1 MKQMQDSTPKIRT
14 KQRSVSLTTLVLAL
28 VLAPLIILSTVQVS
42 LFYVSSKET
51 LEAEVRRSFEHS
63 SKTALLLTRSKL
75 DYLARLI
82 MDEAQNPRLV
92 AAVKNNDPN
101 DIQAALSEWTNGE
114 AGQHVELLMLHDSSG
129 AMLADLS
136 PPLVNSTA
144 LHRAINCSVSVI
156 GKHTWRIAT
165 ANDNGRELAALVYQ
179 VPIVGAKIGR
189 VQGVLCAGILLNDN
203 LTFLRDLKDAT
214 SASAV
219 ALLSDGVLL
228 SSDTYGVTRPIEGL
242 ITAPQRAMPGDILE
256 SGEHFLSHS
265 TLYQDSIGSRLS
277 LVIALPNTG
286 FQKLRRYYQQGTL
299 VILALTVVFISLAA
313 WIFRFVALPSLSNLM
328 GYAARVRRQEN
339 TTSFKEGMVS
349 EYNHLGKTLQLMVN
363 ELQHNKNHLE
373 FLLNEIPIGLVLV
386 DEQQRMHFRN
396 KRFVELFGYT
406 QDDVLTLDEWRM
418 QAYPDDDYR
427 AQVVET
433 WDEAVGRSV
442 REGTEIPAME
452 YEVTCKN
459 GDVRTIEFSGI
470 TFDGRFLATLIDLTE
485 RKQAQDSLYLYA
497 NAFEHSGEA
506 MIITDADNRIQVAN
520 PAFYKLTGYSIEDVI
535 GEDPRFLSAGRTPHE
550 TYQEMWAA
558 LNQTGFWQ
566 GEMWDRDKSGTIHP
580 KWAAI
585 SVIRDQDGQL
595 THHIASYTDI
605 SERKAAEE
613 RIYRLAHHDPLTG
626 LLNRFSLESRL
637 EQSLM
642 TARREGKKIAV
653 MFIDLDRFKVIN
665 DTLGHH
671 VGDDLLV
678 DVAQRLK
685 DCVRESDIVARQGG
699 DEFVVV
705 VTGMDDPST
714 AATVAAKIS
723 RNLAAPY
730 VIGAH
735 DIYSTPSIGI
745 SLYPTDGAGVD
756 ELMKNADTAM
766 YHAKDLGRNNY
777 QFFSTAMTEE
787 AQDRMDMERDLSTAL
802 VDGQFELYYQPQIRT
817 ATGEVIGVEALV
829 RWNHPTRGLVP
840 PMKFIPISEESGFI
854 EPLGSWV
861 LNEACRQLAE
871 WQGQGITGIRVAV
884 NLSPHQLR
892 STTLVAQVQNV
903 LQTHGLIGP
912 DLELEVTETAA
923 MDDPHLAVE
932 QLKALRT
939 LGVSLAIDD
948 FGTGYSSLSYLK
960 VLPIQVLKLD
970 RSFVSDIGTGSDDD
984 AISAATMAM
993 ARNLKLL
1000 VVAEGVE
1007 TSMQSEFL
1015 ASHGCDILQGY
1026 MFGKPSPAAVW
1037 TEIWLKEKDVSASA
1051 PLVDSAHSSP

>member
-1 MKQMQDSTPKIRT
+1 MRQMQDSTPKIRT
-14 KQRSVSLTTLVLAL
+14 TQRSVSLTTLVLAL
-28 VLAPLIILSTVQVS
+28 VLTPLIILSAVQVS

-51 LEAEVRRSFEHS
+51 LEAEVQRSFDHS

-75 DYLARLI
+75 EYLARLI

-92 AAVKNNDPN
+92 AAVKNNEPN
-101 DIQAALSEWTNGE
+101 DIQAALTEWANGE

-136 PPLVNSTA
+136 PPLINSKA
-144 LHRAINCSVSVI
+144 LHRAINCGVSMI
-156 GKHTWRIAT
+156 GKHAWRIAT
-165 ANDNGRELAALVYQ
+165 ANDNGHELAALVYQ
-179 VPIVGAKIGR
+179 VPIVGPNIGR

-203 LTFLRDLKDAT
+203 LAFLRDLKEAS

-228 SSDTYGVTRPIEGL
+228 SSDTYGVAQPIEGL
-242 ITAPQRAMPGDILE
+242 VTAPQQARPGDIME
-256 SGEHFLSHS
+256 SGAYFLSHS

-286 FQKLRRYYQQGTL
+286 FQKLRRHYQQGTL

-313 WIFRFVALPSLSNLM
+313 WIFRFVALPSLSDLM

-349 EYNHLGKTLQLMVN
+349 EYNDLGKTLQLMVN
-363 ELQHNKNHLE
+363 ELQHNQNHLE

-406 QDDVLTLDEWRM
+406 QDDVLTLDEWRK

-427 AQVVET
+427 TQVIET
-433 WDEAVGRSV
+433 WNEAVGRSV

-452 YEVTCKN
+452 YDVTCKN

-506 MIITDADNRIQVAN
+506 MIITDANNRIQVAN
-520 PAFYKLTGYSIEDVI
+520 PAFYQLTGYSLEDVI
-535 GEDPRFLSAGRTPHE
+535 GENPRFLSAGRTPPE

-558 LNQTGFWQ
+558 LNQSGFWQ
-566 GEMWDRDKSGTIHP
+566 GEIWDRDKSGTIHP

-585 SVIRDQDGQL
+585 SVIRDQDGLL

-605 SERKAAEE
+605 SDRKAAEE

-642 TARREGKKIAV
+642 TARREGKKVAV

-678 DVAQRLK
+678 EVAHRLK
-685 DCVRESDIVARQGG
+685 ECVRESDIVARQGG

-730 VIGAH
+730 VVGTH
-735 DIYSTPSIGI
+735 DLYSTPSIGI
-745 SLYPTDGAGVD
+745 SLYPTDGADVD

-892 STTLVAQVQNV
+892 SATLVGQVENV
-903 LQTHGLIGP
+903 LQTHGLIGS

-948 FGTGYSSLSYLK
+948 FGTGYSSLAYLK
-960 VLPIQVLKLD
+960 ILPIQVLKLD

-993 ARNLKLL
+993 ARNLKLM

-1037 TEIWLKEKDVSASA
+1037 TETWLKEKDVLAST
-1051 PLVDSAHSSP
+1051 PQTISAHSPL

>member
-1 MKQMQDSTPKIRT
+1 MRQMQDSTPKIRT
-14 KQRSVSLTTLVLAL
+14 TQRSVSLTTLVLAL
-28 VLAPLIILSTVQVS
+28 VLTPLIILSAVQVS

-51 LEAEVRRSFEHS
+51 LEAEVQRSFDHS

-75 DYLARLI
+75 EYLARLI

-92 AAVKNNDPN
+92 AAVKNNEPN
-101 DIQAALSEWTNGE
+101 DIQAALTEWANGE

-136 PPLVNSTA
+136 PPLINSKA
-144 LHRAINCSVSVI
+144 LHRAINCGVSMI
-156 GKHTWRIAT
+156 GKHAWRIAT
-165 ANDNGRELAALVYQ
+165 ANDNGHELAALVYQ
-179 VPIVGAKIGR
+179 VPIVGPNIGR

-203 LTFLRDLKDAT
+203 LAFLRDLKEAS

-228 SSDTYGVTRPIEGL
+228 SSDTYGVAQPIEGL
-242 ITAPQRAMPGDILE
+242 VTAPQQARPGDIME
-256 SGEHFLSHS
+256 SGAYFLSHS

-286 FQKLRRYYQQGTL
+286 FQKLRRHYQQGTL

-313 WIFRFVALPSLSNLM
+313 WIFRFVALPSLSDLM

-349 EYNHLGKTLQLMVN
+349 EYNDLGKTLQLMVN
-363 ELQHNKNHLE
+363 ELQHNQNHLE

-406 QDDVLTLDEWRM
+406 QDDVLTLDEWRK

-427 AQVVET
+427 TQVIET
-433 WDEAVGRSV
+433 WNEAVGRSV

-452 YEVTCKN
+452 YDVTCKN

-506 MIITDADNRIQVAN
+506 MIITDANNRIQVAN
-520 PAFYKLTGYSIEDVI
+520 PAFYQLTGYSLEDVI
-535 GEDPRFLSAGRTPHE
+535 GENPRFLSAGRTPPE

-585 SVIRDQDGQL
+585 SVIRDQDGLL

-605 SERKAAEE
+605 SDRKAAEE

-642 TARREGKKIAV
+642 TARREGKKVAV

-678 DVAQRLK
+678 EVAHRLK
-685 DCVRESDIVARQGG
+685 ECVRESDIVARQGG

-730 VIGAH
+730 VVGTH
-735 DIYSTPSIGI
+735 DLYSTPSIGI
-745 SLYPTDGAGVD
+745 SLYPTDGADVD

-892 STTLVAQVQNV
+892 SATLVGQVENV
-903 LQTHGLIGP
+903 LQTHGLIGS

-948 FGTGYSSLSYLK
+948 FGTGYSSLAYLK
-960 VLPIQVLKLD
+960 ILPIQVLKLD

-993 ARNLKLL
+993 ARNLKLM

-1037 TEIWLKEKDVSASA
+1037 TETWLKEKDVLAST
-1051 PLVDSAHSSP
+1051 PQTISAHSPL

>member
-1 MKQMQDSTPKIRT
+1 MRQMQDSTPKIRT
-14 KQRSVSLTTLVLAL
+14 TRRSVSLTTLVLAL
-28 VLAPLIILSTVQVS
+28 VLAPLIILSAVQVS

-51 LEAEVRRSFEHS
+51 LEAEVQRSFDHS

-75 DYLARLI
+75 EYLARLI

-101 DIQAALSEWTNGE
+101 DIQAALTEWANGE

-129 AMLADLS
+129 AMQADLS
-136 PPLVNSTA
+136 PPLINSKA
-144 LHRAINCSVSVI
+144 LHRAINCGVSMI
-156 GKHTWRIAT
+156 GKHAWRIAT
-165 ANDNGRELAALVYQ
+165 ANDNGHELAALVYQ
-179 VPIVGAKIGR
+179 VPIVGANIGR

-203 LTFLRDLKDAT
+203 LAFLRDLKEAS
-214 SASAV
+214 SASAL

-228 SSDTYGVTRPIEGL
+228 SSDTYGITQPIEGL
-242 ITAPQRAMPGDILE
+242 VTAPQQARPGDIME
-256 SGEHFLSHS
+256 SGAYFLSHS

-286 FQKLRRYYQQGTL
+286 FQKLRRHYQQGTL

-313 WIFRFVALPSLSNLM
+313 WIFRFVALPSLSDLM

-363 ELQHNKNHLE
+363 ELQHNQNHLE
-373 FLLNEIPIGLVLV
+373 FLLNEIPVGLVLV

-406 QDDVLTLDEWRM
+406 QDDVLTLDEWRK

-427 AQVVET
+427 AQVIET
-433 WDEAVGRSV
+433 WNEAVGRSV

-506 MIITDADNRIQVAN
+506 MIITDADNRILVAN
-520 PAFYKLTGYSIEDVI
+520 PAFYQLTGYSHEDVI
-535 GEDPRFLSAGRTPHE
+535 GENPRFLSAGRTPPE

-558 LNQTGFWQ
+558 LNQSGFWQ
-566 GEMWDRDKSGTIHP
+566 GEIWDRDKSGTIHP

-585 SVIRDQDGQL
+585 SVIRDQDGLL

-605 SERKAAEE
+605 SDRKAAEE

-642 TARREGKKIAV
+642 TARREGKKVAV

-671 VGDDLLV
+671 VGDDLLIE
-678 DVAQRLK
+678 VAHRLK
-685 DCVRESDIVARQGG
+685 ECVRESDIVARQGG

-730 VIGAH
+730 VVGTH
-735 DIYSTPSIGI
+735 DLYSTPSIGI
-745 SLYPTDGAGVD
+745 SLYPTDGADVD

-840 PMKFIPISEESGFI
+840 PMKFIPISEESGLI

-892 STTLVAQVQNV
+892 SATLVGQVENV
-903 LQTHGLIGP
+903 LQTHGLIGS

-948 FGTGYSSLSYLK
+948 FGTGYSSLAYLK
-960 VLPIQVLKLD
+960 ILPIQVLKLD

-993 ARNLKLL
+993 ARNLKLQ

-1051 PLVDSAHSSP
+1051 PLTISAHSPL

>member
-1 MKQMQDSTPKIRT
+1 MQDSAPKIRT
-14 KQRSVSLTTLVLAL
+14 TRRSVSLTTLVLAL
-28 VLAPLIILSTVQVS
+28 ILVPLIILSAVQVS
-42 LFYVSSKET
+42 LYYFSSKET
-51 LEAEVRRSFEHS
+51 LEAEVQRSFEHS
-63 SKTALLLTRSKL
+63 SKTAHMLTKSKL
-75 DYLARLI
+75 DYLAHLI
-82 MDEAQNPRLV
+82 LDEAQNPHLID
-92 AAVKNNDPN
+92 AVTSNDPEA
-101 DIQAALSEWTNGE
+101 IQSALSEWTDGE
-114 AGQHVELLMLHDSSG
+114 AGQHFELLMLHDSSG
-129 AMLADLS
+129 AMVADLS
-136 PPLVNSTA
+136 PPLINSKA
-144 LHRAINCSVSVI
+144 LHKAINCSVSVI
-156 GKHTWRIAT
+156 GKHAWRIAT
-165 ANDNGRELAALVYQ
+165 ASDNGKELAALIYQ
-179 VPIVGAKIGR
+179 VPVIGTAIGR

-203 LTFLRDLKDAT
+203 LAFLRDLKDAS

-228 SSDTYGVTRPIEGL
+228 SSDTYGVAQPIEGL
-242 ITAPQRAMPGDILE
+242 STATQHARPGDVLE
-256 SGEHFLSHS
+256 SGAHFLSHS
-265 TLYQDSIGSRLS
+265 TLYQDSIGTRLS

-286 FQKLRRYYQQGTL
+286 FQNLRRHYQQGTL
-299 VILALTVVFISLAA
+299 IVLALTVVFISLAA
-313 WIFRFVALPSLSNLM
+313 WIFRFVALPSLTDLM

-339 TTSFKEGMVS
+339 TTSFKGGMVS

-363 ELQHNKNHLE
+363 ELQHNQNHLE

-396 KRFVELFGYT
+396 KRFIELFGYT
-406 QDDVLTLDEWRM
+406 KEDVLTLDEWRK

-427 AQVVET
+427 AQVIET
-433 WDEAVGRSV
+433 WNDAVGRSV

-459 GDVRTIEFSGI
+459 GEMRTIEFSGI
-470 TFDGRFLATLIDLTE
+470 TFDGHFLATLIDLTE

-506 MIITDADNRIQVAN
+506 MLITDVNNRIQVAN
-520 PAFYKLTGYSIEDVI
+520 PAFYQLTGYGLEDVI
-535 GEDPRFLSAGRTPHE
+535 GQDPRFLSAGRTPPE

-558 LNQTGFWQ
+558 LNQSGFWQ
-566 GEMWDRDKSGTIHP
+566 GEIWDRDKSGTIHP

-637 EQSLM
+637 EQALM
-642 TARREGKKIAV
+642 TARRENKKVAV

-671 VGDDLLV
+671 IGDDLLV
-678 DVAQRLK
+678 EVAHRLK
-685 DCVRESDIVARQGG
+685 ECVRESDIVARQGG

-714 AATVAAKIS
+714 AATVASKIS

-730 VIGAH
+730 AIGTH
-735 DIYSTPSIGI
+735 DLYSTPSIGI
-745 SLYPTDGAGVD
+745 SLYPSDGTDVD

-777 QFFSTAMTEE
+777 QFFSAAMTEE

-817 ATGEVIGVEALV
+817 ATGKVIGVEALV

-840 PMKFIPISEESGFI
+840 PMKFIPISEESGLI

-861 LNEACRQLAE
+861 LDEACRQLAE

-884 NLSPHQLR
+884 NLSPYQLR
-892 STTLVAQVQNV
+892 SATLVGQVESV
-903 LQTHGLIGP
+903 LQTHGLIGS

-923 MDDPHLAVE
+923 MDDPQLAVE

-948 FGTGYSSLSYLK
+948 FGTGYSSLAYLK

-970 RSFVSDIGTGSDDD
+970 RSFVADIGTGSDDD

-993 ARNLKLL
+993 ARNLKLQ

-1007 TSMQSEFL
+1007 TSLQSEFL

-1026 MFGKPSPAAVW
+1026 MFGKPNPAAVW
-1037 TEIWLKEKDVSASA
+1037 TELWLSEKALA
-1051 PLVDSAHSSP
+1051 ANTAT

>member
-1 MKQMQDSTPKIRT
+1 MRQMQDSTPKIRT
-14 KQRSVSLTTLVLAL
+14 TQRSVSLTTLVLAL
-28 VLAPLIILSTVQVS
+28 VLTPLIILSAVQVS

-51 LEAEVRRSFEHS
+51 LEAEVQRSFDHS

-75 DYLARLI
+75 EHLARLI

-92 AAVKNNDPN
+92 AAVKNNEPN
-101 DIQAALSEWTNGE
+101 DIQAALTEWANGE

-136 PPLVNSTA
+136 PPLINSKA
-144 LHRAINCSVSVI
+144 LHRAINCGVSMI
-156 GKHTWRIAT
+156 GKHAWRIAT
-165 ANDNGRELAALVYQ
+165 ANDNGHELAALVYQ
-179 VPIVGAKIGR
+179 VPIVGPNIGR

-203 LTFLRDLKDAT
+203 LAFLRDLKEAS

-228 SSDTYGVTRPIEGL
+228 SSDTYGITQPIEGL
-242 ITAPQRAMPGDILE
+242 VTAPQQARPGDIME
-256 SGEHFLSHS
+256 SGAYFLSHS

-286 FQKLRRYYQQGTL
+286 FQKLRRHYQQGTL

-313 WIFRFVALPSLSNLM
+313 WIFRFVALPSLSDLM

-363 ELQHNKNHLE
+363 ELQHNQNHLE
-373 FLLNEIPIGLVLV
+373 FLLNEIPVGLVLV

-406 QDDVLTLDEWRM
+406 QDDVLTLDEWRK

-427 AQVVET
+427 AQVIET
-433 WDEAVGRSV
+433 WNEAVGRSV

-520 PAFYKLTGYSIEDVI
+520 PAFYQLTGYSLEDVI
-535 GEDPRFLSAGRTPHE
+535 GENPRFLSAGRTPPE

-566 GEMWDRDKSGTIHP
+566 GEIWDRDKSGTIHP

-585 SVIRDQDGQL
+585 SVIRDQDGLL

-605 SERKAAEE
+605 SDRKDAEE

-642 TARREGKKIAV
+642 TARREGKKVAV

-678 DVAQRLK
+678 EVAHRLK
-685 DCVRESDIVARQGG
+685 ECVRESDIVARQGG

-730 VIGAH
+730 VVGTH
-735 DIYSTPSIGI
+735 DLYSTPSIGI
-745 SLYPTDGAGVD
+745 SLYPTDGADVD

-892 STTLVAQVQNV
+892 SATLVGQVENV
-903 LQTHGLIGP
+903 LQTHGLIGS

-948 FGTGYSSLSYLK
+948 FGTGYSSLAYLK
-960 VLPIQVLKLD
+960 ILPIQVLKLD

-993 ARNLKLL
+993 ARNLKLM

-1037 TEIWLKEKDVSASA
+1037 TETWLKEKDVLAST
-1051 PLVDSAHSSP
+1051 PQTISAHSPL